1 MPRQRPDRREPNDGA
16 TSAPAAPLAGAHG
29 THAEDDWLLVGLVV
43 GAFGVHGEL
52 KVRPETDFPER
63 FARTQT
69 IYVGSAHTP
78 MPVAGARVTPGEQVI
93 LRLTPITDA
102 TAAARLR
109 STPLYVPASEATALP
124 PDRFYVHDLIG
135 LRAERPDGTVLGTIS
150 TIYPGPANDAYA
162 VREVGT
168 GREVLV
174 PAIKSVV
181 VRIDLA
187 AGVMVIDPLPGL
199 FDERFETAE

>member
-1 MPRQRPDRREPNDGA
+1 MPGGTGDPRVAGA
-16 TSAPAAPLAGAHG
+16 SPAAADADG
-29 THAEDDWLLVGLVV
+29 DWLLVGEVV

-63 FARTQT
+63 FARTPL
-69 IYVGSAHTP
+69 IYVGHDHTP
-78 MPVAGARVTPGEQVI
+78 MPVAGARVAPGEQVI
-93 LRLTPITDA
+93 LRLAPIADA

-109 STPLYVPASEATALP
+109 GTRLYVPAAEATVLP
-124 PDRFYVHDLIG
+124 PGHFYLHDLIG
-135 LRAERPDGTVLGTIS
+135 LRVERQDGTRLGTIV

-162 VREVGT
+162 VREEGT

-181 VRIDLA
+181 LRVDLA
-187 AGVMVIDPLPGL
+187 AGVVVIEPLPGL
-199 FDERFETAE
+199 FDERFETAG